1 MSENMSEVAEFS
13 KSQHQTVALRA
24 TYLVLHLIILVLSLF
39 LIISISVDTFKG
51 IKFYDVPSFLRIQTW
66 ICVVFLLDF
75 FIELFLARDK
85 KRYFVTRFVFLLV
98 SIPYLAIID
107 VMDWQFPPT
116 IAYLTQ
122 FIPLVRGGYAI
133 AIVVG
138 LFTYNR
144 AAGLFITYLVTL
156 VATVYFASLV
166 FYVFEHEVNPTVTDY
181 FAALWWAA
189 MDVTTVGCNIIAVTP
204 IGRILSVLLAALG
217 MMMFP
222 IFTVYITSV
231 IASKRKSD
239 RSVLTIRP
247 RHPREEDEAKVAEKK
262 EDKKDEPP
270 TAAKSPAP

>member
-1 MSENMSEVAEFS
+1 MSETSESAKTPHLS
-13 KSQHQTVALRA
+13 KALRA
-24 TYLVLHLIILVLSLF
+24 TYLSLHLVILVLSLF

-75 FIELFLARDK
+75 FIELVLAHDK
-85 KRYFVTRFVFLLV
+85 KHYLATHFVFFLV

-107 VMDWQFPPT
+107 IMNWQFPPT

-138 LFTYNR
+138 WFTYNR

-231 IASKRKSD
+231 ITNRRRSQHNLIGIKPRKAHES
-239 RSVLTIRP
+239 T
-247 RHPREEDEAKVAEKK
+247 ETTEKQSPQVPA
-262 EDKKDEPP
+262 DKTE
-270 TAAKSPAP
+270 